1 MARFRKTTRPRRLIR
16 KQEVLHRTGYSH
28 TTIWRL
34 EKAGLFPLRV
44 QLSPMAV
51 GWFED
56 EVDEWIASRIRQG
69 GKKPSVLAPNVPR
82 PPEPEAPPP
91 APTRRR
97 RLSRLSPGRG
107 REPAS
112 QDGGADR
119 DSRP

>member
-1 MARFRKTTRPRRLIR
+1 LASFRKATRPRRLIR

-56 EVDEWIASRIRQG
+56 EVDQWIASRIRRG
-69 GKKPSVLAPNVPR
+69 GGVKKPSVRWPNVPR
-82 PPEPEAPPP
+82 PPEPEEPPPAP

-97 RLSRLSPGRG
+97 G
-107 REPAS
+107 
-112 QDGGADR
+112 
-119 DSRP
+119 

>member
-1 MARFRKTTRPRRLIR
+1 MASFRKATRPRRLIR

-56 EVDEWIASRIRQG
+56 EVDQWIASRIRRG
-69 GKKPSVLAPNVPR
+69 GKKTVGLVAERSPSSRTRGATAGARPDTTPR
-82 PPEPEAPPP
+82 IVEILGGSAPP
-91 APTRRR
+91 
-97 RLSRLSPGRG
+97 
-107 REPAS
+107 
-112 QDGGADR
+112 
-119 DSRP
+119 

>member
-1 MARFRKTTRPRRLIR
+1 MASFRKATRPRRLIR

-56 EVDEWIASRIRQG
+56 EVDQWIASRIRRG
-69 GKKPSVLAPNVPR
+69 GVKKPSVRRPNVPR
-82 PPEPEAPPP
+82 PPEPEEPPPAP

-97 RLSRLSPGRG
+97 G
-107 REPAS
+107 
-112 QDGGADR
+112 
-119 DSRP
+119 

>member
-1 MARFRKTTRPRRLIR
+1 MARLRKTTRPRRLIR

-56 EVDEWIASRIRQG
+56 EVDQWIASRIRRG
-69 GKKPSVLAPNVPR
+69 GKKPSVWWPNVPR
-82 PPEPEAPPP
+82 PPESEEPPPAP

-97 RLSRLSPGRG
+97 G
-107 REPAS
+107 
-112 QDGGADR
+112 
-119 DSRP
+119 